1 MKLDAFRKIIRE
13 EVRGVIKEEL
23 SLIMSTP
30 ITETK
35 VVKKPVVEQK
45 VNKPSFSEIVNEEVV
60 QQKQPTFE
68 PTGNPMLDILNETAA
83 AGEWRSLNGGYNSS
97 HAAGFAGGIP
107 GGCFGQVGTAGTFGF
122 GGTGTWSVGGAGGG
136 WYGGGGGYRSGAGG
150 GRVGEHVELPRLKSI
165 APKRKRRILLQ
176 RCVAREHTRGVRL
189 AEPPRHG
196 VAA

>member
-30 ITETK
+30 VTETK

-60 QQKQPTFE
+60 QQKQPTIE

-83 AGEWRSLNGGYNSS
+83 AGEWKSINGGYNSG

-107 GGCFGQVGTAGTFGF
+107 GAPVKVVETVDQMLANKQPVADINQVVID
-122 GGTGTWSVGGAGGG
+122 SVPDF
-136 WYGGGGGYRSGAGG
+136 SGVMGK
-150 GRVGEHVELPRLKSI
+150 LKDSGKI
-165 APKRKRRILLQ
+165 
-176 RCVAREHTRGVRL
+176 
-189 AEPPRHG
+189 
-196 VAA
+196 

>member
-30 ITETK
+30 ITEIK
-35 VVKKPVVEQK
+35 IVKKPVVEQK
-45 VNKPSFSEIVNEEVV
+45 VQKPSFSEIVNEEVV

-97 HAAGFAGGIP
+97 HAAGFAGGMP
-107 GGCFGQVGTAGTFGF
+107 GGQTRVVNSVDEMLANKQPVSDINQVVIDAVPDF
-122 GGTGTWSVGGAGGG
+122 
-136 WYGGGGGYRSGAGG
+136 SGVMGK
-150 GRVGEHVELPRLKSI
+150 LKESG
-165 APKRKRRILLQ
+165 KL
-176 RCVAREHTRGVRL
+176 
-189 AEPPRHG
+189 
-196 VAA
+196 

>member
-35 VVKKPVVEQK
+35 IVKKPVVEQK
-45 VNKPSFSEIVNEEVV
+45 VQKPSFSEIVNEEVV

-97 HAAGFAGGIP
+97 HAAGFAGGMP
-107 GGCFGQVGTAGTFGF
+107 GGQTRVVNSVDEMLANKQPVSDINQVVIDAVPDF
-122 GGTGTWSVGGAGGG
+122 
-136 WYGGGGGYRSGAGG
+136 SGVMGK
-150 GRVGEHVELPRLKSI
+150 LKESGKI
-165 APKRKRRILLQ
+165 
-176 RCVAREHTRGVRL
+176 
-189 AEPPRHG
+189 
-196 VAA
+196 

>member
-1 MKLDAFRKIIRE
+1 MKLDAFRKVIRE
-13 EVRGVIKEEL
+13 EVRSVIKEEL

-35 VVKKPVVEQK
+35 TVKKPVVEQK

-97 HAAGFAGGIP
+97 HAAGFAGGMP
-107 GGCFGQVGTAGTFGF
+107 GGNVKVVESVDQMLANKQPVNDINQVVIDAVPDF
-122 GGTGTWSVGGAGGG
+122 
-136 WYGGGGGYRSGAGG
+136 SGVMGK
-150 GRVGEHVELPRLKSI
+150 LKESGKI
-165 APKRKRRILLQ
+165 
-176 RCVAREHTRGVRL
+176 
-189 AEPPRHG
+189 
-196 VAA
+196 

>member
-35 VVKKPVVEQK
+35 IVKKPVVEQK
-45 VNKPSFSEIVNEEVV
+45 VQKPSFSELVNEEVV

-83 AGEWRSLNGGYNSS
+83 AGEWRNINGGGYT
-97 HAAGFAGGIP
+97 AQDAVGFAGGMP
-107 GGCFGQVGTAGTFGF
+107 GGATKVVESVDQMLAGKQGITDLNQVSIDAVPDF
-122 GGTGTWSVGGAGGG
+122 
-136 WYGGGGGYRSGAGG
+136 SGLMGKMKEQG
-150 GRVGEHVELPRLKSI
+150 KI
-165 APKRKRRILLQ
+165 
-176 RCVAREHTRGVRL
+176 
-189 AEPPRHG
+189 
-196 VAA
+196 

>member
-35 VVKKPVVEQK
+35 IVKKPVVEQK

-97 HAAGFAGGIP
+97 HAAGFAGGMP
-107 GGCFGQVGTAGTFGF
+107 GGQTRVVNSVDEMLANKQPVNDINQVVIDAVPDF
-122 GGTGTWSVGGAGGG
+122 
-136 WYGGGGGYRSGAGG
+136 SGVMGK
-150 GRVGEHVELPRLKSI
+150 LKESG
-165 APKRKRRILLQ
+165 KL
-176 RCVAREHTRGVRL
+176 
-189 AEPPRHG
+189 
-196 VAA
+196 

>member
-1 MKLDAFRKIIRE
+1 MKLDAFRKVIRE
-13 EVRGVIKEEL
+13 EVRSVIKEEL

-35 VVKKPVVEQK
+35 TVKKPVVEQK

-97 HAAGFAGGIP
+97 HAAGFAGGMP
-107 GGCFGQVGTAGTFGF
+107 GGQTRVVNSVDEMLANKQPVSDINQVVIDAVPDF
-122 GGTGTWSVGGAGGG
+122 
-136 WYGGGGGYRSGAGG
+136 SGVMGK
-150 GRVGEHVELPRLKSI
+150 LKESGKI
-165 APKRKRRILLQ
+165 
-176 RCVAREHTRGVRL
+176 
-189 AEPPRHG
+189 
-196 VAA
+196 